1 MPPRPVS
8 GVFMTIALRR
18 ILTITARLGL
28 ASLAVAGATAPAL
41 AFQVGDSPD
50 FKGCAIW
57 FNDSGEP
64 LRNKSGREIGRKVPC
79 GEGTHNRD
87 TYEVLFGE
95 EKGTLVI
102 RDASHHFECILQLA
116 PGSATVVVPK
126 VCQHWDE

>member
-1 MPPRPVS
+1 MS
-8 GVFMTIALRR
+8 IALRR
-18 ILTITARLGL
+18 ILSITACLGL
-28 ASLAVAGATAPAL
+28 VSLAVIGATAPAL
-41 AFQVGDSPD
+41 AFQVGESPD

-57 FNDSGEP
+57 FNDAGQP
-64 LRNKSGREIGRKVPC
+64 LRSSSGREIGRKVPC

-102 RDASHHFECILQLA
+102 RDASHHMECILQLSS
-116 PGSATVVVPK
+116 GSATVVVPK